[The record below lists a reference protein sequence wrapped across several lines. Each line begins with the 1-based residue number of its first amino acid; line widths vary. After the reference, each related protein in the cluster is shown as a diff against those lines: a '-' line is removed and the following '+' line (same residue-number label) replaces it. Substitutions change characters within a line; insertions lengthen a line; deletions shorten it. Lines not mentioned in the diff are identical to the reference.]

1 MEKARLS
8 GHVSEMRPSSVRYAL
23 TTALRPMQR
32 SSREEL
38 SDTLR
43 ELLHLEDL
51 DVCWHV
57 EAKPSAWP
65 HLPLQDFA
73 PLRQAELPKLLE
85 AGFGSILERMES
97 LSNEMQALQQRLADV
112 EQAFAAQPRCR
123 QAALY
128 DLGSERYELRQ
139 PLGVQLEEYEE
150 EAVARIPEL
159 DVFASADTDSEA
171 LGLLKREV
179 VTLYEELAAT
189 PVERLGE
196 RPLAWLR
203 LLERVIQVAEPA

>member
-1 MEKARLS
+1 MQQASPSGPAREARTGRDLCRSFHPVRSSPPHSLQGLFCAVSQVLDAVDEEVYLHSKAR
-8 GHVSEMRPSSVRYAL
+8 
-23 TTALRPMQR
+23 
-32 SSREEL
+32 SRL
-38 SDTLR
+38 
-43 ELLHLEDL
+43 
-51 DVCWHV
+51 WGY
-57 EAKPSAWP
+57 
-65 HLPLQDFA
+65 PLAEDFA

-97 LSNEMQALQQRLADV
+97 LSNEMEALQQRLAEV

-123 QAALY
+123 QAVLY
-128 DLGSERYELRQ
+128 DLGGERYQLRQ
-139 PLGVQLEEYEE
+139 PLGVQLEEYDE